1 VVGNWAMH
9 LNHYEANKLVQ
20 HLAHSLTEKELT
32 AVEVVVLPPFT
43 AIRSVQTAVDG
54 DRWLLRYGAQDIS
67 AHTAG
72 YFPGEVSGAMLAK
85 LGVTYAVVGQY
96 ARRSRH
102 HEDDAVVAAKVRAA
116 LAAEIAPVLC
126 VGDPAEEHESDTG
139 IPYTVAQVEA
149 ALSGLSGAQAERVVL
164 AYEPVWA
171 GAGLPAPAGNG
182 PGEAGAARQ
191 RGRAV
196 PLDLPPDVTTAQVSE
211 LAGHL
216 RAKVAKMFGASV
228 AEVVRIVY
236 GGRVNGVTVAGYVA
250 ESDIDGVFVGELSL
264 DPVEFAKICRLGE
277 REERASAS
285 PGARTPSVPAS

>member
-85 LGVTYAVVGQY
+85 LGVSYAVVGQH
-96 ARRSRH
+96 ARRLLH
-102 HEDDAVVAAKVRAA
+102 HEDDAVVQAKIRAA
-116 LAAEIAPVLC
+116 LAVGIAPVLC
-126 VGDPAEEHESDTG
+126 VGDPAEEHEAGTG
-139 IPYTVAQVEA
+139 VAYAVAQTEA
-149 ALSGLSGAQAERVVL
+149 ALAGLSAAQAERVVL

-171 GAGLPAPAGNG
+171 GAGAPGPTAGG
-182 PGEAGAARQ
+182 GEAGVVRH
-191 RGRAV
+191 RGRTAS
-196 PLDLPPDVTTAQVSE
+196 LELPPEVTTTEVSR
-211 LAGHL
+211 LATEL
-216 RAKVAKMFGASV
+216 RAKVGKMFGTSV
-228 AEVVRIVY
+228 AEVLRVVY
-236 GGRVNGVTVAGYVA
+236 AGRVNGVTVAGYVA
-250 ESDIDGVFVGELSL
+250 EPDIDGVFVGELSL

-285 PGARTPSVPAS
+285 PAGSANSATAG